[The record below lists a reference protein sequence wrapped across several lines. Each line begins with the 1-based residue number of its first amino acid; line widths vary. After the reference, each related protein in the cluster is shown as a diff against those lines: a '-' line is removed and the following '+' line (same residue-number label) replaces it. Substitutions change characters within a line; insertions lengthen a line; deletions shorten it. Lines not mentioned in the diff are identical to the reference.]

1 MKLLSILFGLLA
13 LLSIV
18 MVYGWH
24 LINNVKSGHYGVSF
38 DWHAIGWGTGVTLI
52 FSALAY
58 LLWSNS

>member
-13 LLSIV
+13 LLSV
-18 MVYGWH
+18 ALVVGWH

-38 DWHAIGWGTGVTLI
+38 DWHAIAWGAGVTLV
-52 FSALAY
+52 FGGLSY